1 DCLAGELVDASLR
14 LLPRGGRFI
23 EMGKTDIRDAG
34 VVAGEHPG
42 VAYQAFDVFDAGLDR
57 IQQMLVELV
66 GLFEAGELTPLPFT
80 AWDVRRA
87 PDAFRYMSQA
97 RHVGKIVLS
106 VPEPLD
112 LEGTVVVTG
121 GTGSLGA
128 VVARHLV
135 GEHGVRHL
143 VLASRRGPD
152 AKGARELV
160 AELGEAGATVT
171 AVACDVTDRDAV
183 AALLAAVPAE
193 HPLTGVV
200 HIAGVL
206 DDGVIATLTPERVA
220 AVFAPKVTAV
230 RHLDELTREMDLSM
244 FAVFSSAAGVFGSAG
259 QGNYGAANAF
269 LDGWMAKRR
278 AEGLPGIA
286 MAWGLWEQTTGMTAH
301 LSQAD
306 QARMSRGGTLP
317 IGLAEGM
324 RLFDGAL
331 RMPAALAVPIKLDLR
346 GLRADAAAGRGT
358 PALLR
363 ALVHAGRRQ
372 AQAGENG
379 GGLAARLAGL
389 TPQEQEALLLD
400 LVRAQVAIVLGH
412 TAVAN
417 VAADRAFKDAGF
429 DSLTSVELRN
439 RLREATGLKLAA
451 TVAFDH
457 PTPLA
462 LARHLHDEVDITGD
476 AQSLVN
482 SKIDDIES
490 LITGSLSNGAK
501 KAGVILRL
509 QRLVT
514 KLNGLGD
521 QKTNSAVAEQLE
533 SASADE
539 VLDFINEELGIA

>member
-1 DCLAGELVDASLR
+1 
-14 LLPRGGRFI
+14 
-23 EMGKTDIRDAG
+23 DAG

-112 LEGTVVVTG
+112 LEGTVVLTG

-200 HIAGVL
+200 HTAGVL

-230 RHLDELTREMDLSM
+230 RHLDELTRGMDLSM

-269 LDGWMAKRR
+269 MDGWMARRR

-286 MAWGLWEQTTGMTAH
+286 MAWGLWEQITGMTAH

-412 TAVAN
+412 IAVAN
-417 VAADRAFKDAGF
+417 VEADKAFKDVGF

-451 TVAFDH
+451 TVVFDY

-462 LARHLHDEVDITGD
+462 LARHLHDEVDITDD

-490 LITGSLSNGAK
+490 LISGSLSNDAK

-521 QKTNSAVAEQLE
+521 QKTNSGVAEQLE

-539 VLDFINEELGIA
+539 VLDFISGELGIS